1 MSPIIILVIVIL
13 LCSIVGGGVYWTS
26 KEKDSTGGSTAAAE
40 ALAAADAAVLATSN
54 AAAAE
59 AAHQAAIL
67 AALGKSCSTQQD
79 CISPLVCDE
88 YAMKCAYSPVNPPFG
103 DSGVNYT
110 SLSQANRDAIG
121 SGWKQIKYLPGT
133 STKWFPG
140 HETWEYPGTEFLF
153 TRGDFSAWLICD
165 KFQAVGEFYNRTP
178 RTITKSSISATPYT
192 AIWFNRQNVQHY
204 GHLDPVI
211 SLRDSEISQNEGT
224 VMYIED
230 SHTAATS
237 SIHSS
242 GMYVFIR

>member
-1 MSPIIILVIVIL
+1 LTTVGFDRGKKGFADIINVNDYYSCNSDTTLFNF
-13 LCSIVGGGVYWTS
+13 GRRGVLETR
-26 KEKDSTGGSTAAAE
+26 GSFWYRK
-40 ALAAADAAVLATSN
+40 
-54 AAAAE
+54 
-59 AAHQAAIL
+59 
-67 AALGKSCSTQQD
+67 ALGKSCSTQQD

-133 STKWFPG
+133 STTWFPG
-140 HETWEYPGTEFLF
+140 NDNLLVYPGTEFLF
-153 TRGDFSAWLICD
+153 TTGDFSRWLICD

-192 AIWFNRQNVQHY
+192 AVWFNRQDVQYY

-224 VMYIED
+224 VMYTED

>member
-1 MSPIIILVIVIL
+1 M
-13 LCSIVGGGVYWTS
+13 
-26 KEKDSTGGSTAAAE
+26 
-40 ALAAADAAVLATSN
+40 
-54 AAAAE
+54 
-59 AAHQAAIL
+59 
-67 AALGKSCSTQQD
+67 
-79 CISPLVCDE
+79 VCDE

-133 STKWFPG
+133 STTWFPG
-140 HETWEYPGTEFLF
+140 NDNLLVYPGTEFLF
-153 TRGDFSAWLICD
+153 TTGDFSRWLICD

-192 AIWFNRQNVQHY
+192 AVWFNRQDVQYY

-224 VMYIED
+224 VMYTED